1 MADYS
6 YDHTAAQHAEQRV
19 ETAATNL
26 QSAVDDLEA
35 HVKKL
40 AAAWSGDEHDA
51 YSGVHSKVS
60 RGFESIT
67 QVLTQIRQT
76 LGDNSQQVLSMQKG
90 INNTILHG

>member
-1 MADYS
+1 MTDYS
-6 YDHTAAQHAEQRV
+6 YDHGAAQQAEERV

-26 QSAVDDLEA
+26 QSAVDELEE
-35 HVKKL
+35 HVTKL
-40 AAAWSGDEHDA
+40 ASAWSGDEHET
-51 YSGVHSKVS
+51 YSGIHGKVS
-60 RGFESIT
+60 RGFDSIT